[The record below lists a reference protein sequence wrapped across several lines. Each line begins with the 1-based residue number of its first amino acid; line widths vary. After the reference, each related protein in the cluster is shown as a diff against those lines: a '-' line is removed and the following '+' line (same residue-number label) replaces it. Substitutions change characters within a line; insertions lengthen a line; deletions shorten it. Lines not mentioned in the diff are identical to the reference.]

1 MNYVFNI
8 FNFDKRKVTIN
19 DICDVILIPSRND
32 IENIGLKYDIWY
44 SLDEL
49 NLMHINYMIELNIIS
64 KLKNVTLKEA
74 KKIWKQN
81 N

>member
-1 MNYVFNI
+1 MNYFFNI
-8 FNFDKRKVTIN
+8 FNFYEKKVTIN

-32 IENIGLKYDIWY
+32 MENIGLKYDIWY

-49 NLMHINYMIELNIIS
+49 NLMHINYMIELNVICQ
-64 KLKNVTLKEA
+64 LKNVTLKEA